1 MVVSCGEVALSGCG
15 PQALFLMGALSLDRL
30 GRRLPGWCA
39 AFEVAARFQNLLRQ
53 VSSLYIAVV
62 GFGWV
67 IFVYTV
73 WIGGFP
79 RFGRKAMAD

>member
-15 PQALFLMGALSLDRL
+15 PQALFLMGVLSLDRL

-39 AFEVAARFQNLLRQ
+39 AFAVAARFQDLPCK
-53 VSSLYIAVV
+53 VGSLYIAVV
-62 GFGWV
+62 GFRWV
-67 IFVYTV
+67 ILRIYGLDWGV
-73 WIGGFP
+73 P